1 MENEKEYDN
10 DDNLV
15 FVGEYLNYKK
25 IFKTKNYILITII
38 CFL

>member
-15 FVGEYLNYKK
+15 FVGEYLNDKK
-25 IFKTKNYILITII
+25 IFKTNNYILINLKI
-38 CFL
+38 